1 MAPRILV
8 VDDDRTTLAAARA
21 MLSSLAPGAQVDEA
35 ASAVQAVALLRQHR
49 YSLVLA
55 DFYMAWMDGIELL
68 EVARDEQPTARR
80 VLMTGRERDLAEE
93 AQRRAQIHGFVPKP
107 PTAEKL
113 KPLLHGLSG

>member
-1 MAPRILV
+1 MAPRILL
-8 VDDDRTTLAAARA
+8 VDDDRTILAATRA
-21 MLSSLAPGAQVDEA
+21 ILTQLLPGARIDEA
-35 ASAVQAVALLRQHR
+35 ASAVQAVALLRQNR
-49 YSLVLA
+49 YALVLA

-68 EVARDEQPTARR
+68 EVARDEQPEARR

-113 KPLLHGLSG
+113 KPLVADLAP